1 MNWSRYSKAIWAND
15 SAIKESFQPDMT
27 DLSNAVGTDAALE
40 ISNQAAVYA
49 ARMRL
54 QKAVDQADALDAIRE
69 IAGNLIGTE
78 EVAVFK
84 VDKKRSELWLYWSF
98 GVDPNKYAVLEISR
112 EPKLKQVLSGKCVY
126 RLPLS
131 HENLLSTEDPVS
143 ALVPIR
149 IEGNTVAAIVLFR
162 LFPHKPLLNH
172 VDHELCEI
180 LSNCAGRAIEP
191 YLSK

>member
-1 MNWSRYSKAIWAND
+1 MSD
-15 SAIKESFQPDMT
+15 S
-27 DLSNAVGTDAALE
+27 LNATGNEVGLE
-40 ISNQAAVYA
+40 IGSQAVVYA

-54 QKAVDQADALDAIRE
+54 QNAVDQADALDAIRE

-78 EVAVFK
+78 ELAVFK
-84 VDKKRSELWLYWSF
+84 VDKQRSELWLYWSF
-98 GVDPNKYAVLEISR
+98 GVDPNKYSVLELAH

-126 RLPLS
+126 RLRLS

-143 ALVPIR
+143 ALIPIR
-149 IEGNTVAAIVLFR
+149 INGNTVAVIVLFR
-162 LFPHKPLLNH
+162 LFPHKPTLNQ

-191 YLSK
+191 YVSK